1 MSGERENFHNP
12 IHWRMQSQRYQLTGA
27 RYPDG
32 QVCLVGREKSL
43 REIYGDEP
51 RASST
56 IYEASNNG
64 AQAAD

>member
-12 IHWRMQSQRYQLTGA
+12 IHWRMQGQRYRLTGV

-51 RASST
+51 KV
-56 IYEASNNG
+56 IYEASSNE
-64 AQAAD
+64 AQAAAD